1 MWMLR
6 ALLTD
11 SSVPTHLLHWT
22 GRVASRVWQMSA
34 DFHRHPVGNLMQGVL
49 ALHDRSAFE
58 VICLSLL
65 VSEQRQ
71 RVVVRYV
78 ILVFSPWSPHNA
90 LLLVDNVFWFVV
102 SSMVNAVGCVCTL
115 CLYVHQR
122 HWQHSSCGRHQRC
135 RVGFRCGGRANQTA
149 V

>member
-1 MWMLR
+1 MFR
-6 ALLTD
+6 VLLTD
-11 SSVPTHLLHWT
+11 SSFPTHLLRWT
-22 GRVASRVWQMSA
+22 GRVVVASRVWQMSA

-78 ILVFSPWSPHNA
+78 ILVFSPWSPHNV
-90 LLLVDNVFWFVV
+90 LLLFDSVFWFVT
-102 SSMVNAVGCVCTL
+102 SCRQWSMPLVVFV
-115 CLYVHQR
+115 R
-122 HWQHSSCGRHQRC
+122 
-135 RVGFRCGGRANQTA
+135 
-149 V
+149 